1 MLRYF
6 GGVPVLL
13 VPDNLKSAVTQPCRY
28 EPQVQ
33 STYAQFAAFYG
44 CAVLPARP
52 YKPRDKAKVEVAVL
66 IVERW
71 ILARLRHQTFFSL
84 AELNRA
90 IGAWLVVLNDKPFKK
105 LPGTRRSQFEQWDRP
120 ALQPL
125 STERFEFS
133 EWKTARVHIDY
144 HVEIEGHYYSV
155 PHALVGQRVQVR
167 VTAATVECF
176 SDTTRV
182 AAHARSM
189 RRGAHT
195 TLAEHMPKAHRK
207 HMQWTPGR
215 LLNWG
220 ADIGPSTGTLV
231 KYLLENKPH
240 PEHGYR
246 ACLGLLNL
254 VKRYDATR
262 VEAACARALHIGSP
276 TRRSVVSIL
285 ERGLDRQT
293 LTPAGEA
300 DTPPLP
306 DHDNVR
312 GPDYYQ

>member
-1 MLRYF
+1 
-6 GGVPVLL
+6 L

-33 STYAQFAAFYG
+33 STYAQFATFYG

-176 SDTTRV
+176 SD
-182 AAHARSM
+182 
-189 RRGAHT
+189 
-195 TLAEHMPKAHRK
+195 
-207 HMQWTPGR
+207 
-215 LLNWG
+215 
-220 ADIGPSTGTLV
+220 
-231 KYLLENKPH
+231 
-240 PEHGYR
+240 
-246 ACLGLLNL
+246 
-254 VKRYDATR
+254 ATR